1 MSARAPRREPSH
13 RPLHWLR
20 SCVLT
25 LLIPLGAAPAFADD
39 RTAERALYRDAL
51 ADLYAVRLRAFEA
64 KAARL
69 EHYPLL
75 PYLHYARLLRYISST
90 EPDDVR
96 AFLERFADTPL
107 ADQALL
113 HWLDNLA
120 RRGEWA
126 LYREF
131 YDPEVARRP
140 GLRCRYYRSLYETG
154 DRDAALV
161 GAARMWVAD
170 DSRPD
175 VCDPLF
181 DAWRRAGGLSDEL
194 AWERINLVLAANRPS
209 LASYLVRYLE
219 PAQQQL
225 AQEFIALHRQPTRLS
240 RLRALPGDPARHAQV
255 VAHVVRRLARTD
267 PDAAEAAWAAWDERV
282 PLPPEARRE
291 VRADILR
298 WQIRRDRLPDDH
310 VAAWPPQELAG
321 ADVTDLLEELAR
333 RSVADQRWDEALT
346 WIERLPP
353 ETRAAS
359 NWQYW
364 SARAS
369 LEWNGGVGNG
379 ALAGAQTAPV
389 PALDPDAAL
398 ALLAEVAGRRNY
410 YGFMAADRLELPVN
424 MEAATLDLAPAEID
438 RIAAHPAFRRA
449 LELAALGEQLDF
461 RRELTW
467 LRSRLDRRE
476 LLALAEISRRHGW
489 HDQAIQ
495 ATISAREWNHLEL
508 RFPLA
513 FAEPMF
519 EQAERRRLE
528 PSWLFAIARQESAFM
543 THARSH
549 AGALGVMQV
558 MPATAQRTARDLD
571 IPLANTWQLL
581 DYDKNI
587 EIGASYLWQMYQRY
601 QGNRILASAAY
612 NAGPGRVDQWLA
624 RRPPSPA
631 DVWIEG
637 IPFRET
643 RGYVQNVLAFSLIYS
658 RMLEAERPFLHD
670 HER

>member
-1 MSARAPRREPSH
+1 MSARMSRRSSASPSS
-13 RPLHWLR
+13 RLFT
-20 SCVLT
+20 LT
-25 LLIPLGAAPAFADD
+25 LALFLAWGIAPSLAEERAH
-39 RTAERALYRDAL
+39 ERALYRDAL

-64 KAARL
+64 KLSDL
-69 EHYPLL
+69 EDYPLL

-90 EPDDVR
+90 DPDDVR

-107 ADQALL
+107 ANQALL

-126 LYREF
+126 LYRDF
-131 YDPEVARRP
+131 YDAEIANRP

-154 DRDAALV
+154 DRDAGLV

-170 DSRPD
+170 ESRPD

-194 AWERINLVLAANRPS
+194 AWERITLVLAANRPS

-219 PAQQQL
+219 PAGQQL
-225 AQEFIALHRQPTRLS
+225 AREFITLHRQPARLNQVRS
-240 RLRALPGDPARHAQV
+240 LPGDPSRHAQV
-255 VAHVVRRLARTD
+255 LAHVLRRLARTD
-267 PDAAEAAWAAWDERV
+267 PDAAEAAWTAWEARV
-282 PLPPEARRE
+282 SLPPEARRE
-291 VRADILR
+291 VRAEIVR
-298 WQIRRDRLPDDH
+298 WQIRRNRLPEDH
-310 VAAWPPQELAG
+310 VTAWPPEELVG

-333 RSVADQRWDEALT
+333 GAIADQRWDDALR

-353 ETRAAS
+353 EVRAAT

-369 LEWNGGVGNG
+369 MEWNGGIGNG
-379 ALAGAQTAPV
+379 ALPDTQSTPV

-398 ALLAEVAGRRNY
+398 TLLTEVAGRRNY

-424 MEAATLDLAPAEID
+424 MQAATLDLTAEEID
-438 RIAAHPAFRRA
+438 RIAAHPAFQRA
-449 LELAALGEQLDF
+449 LELAALGENLDF
-461 RRELTW
+461 RRELAW
-467 LRSRLDRRE
+467 LRGRLDRRE
-476 LLALAEISRRHGW
+476 LLALAEICRRHGW
-489 HDQAIQ
+489 HDQSIQ
-495 ATISAREWNHLEL
+495 ATITARKWDHLEL

-528 PSWLFAIARQESAFM
+528 PSWLFAVARQESAFM

-558 MPATAQRTARDLD
+558 MPATAQRTARDHD
-571 IPLANTWQLL
+571 IPLASTWQLL

-587 EIGASYLWQMYQRY
+587 EIGASYLAQMHQRY

-643 RGYVQNVLAFSLIYS
+643 RGYVQNVLAFALIYS
-658 RMLEAERPFLHD
+658 RKLEAERPFLQE